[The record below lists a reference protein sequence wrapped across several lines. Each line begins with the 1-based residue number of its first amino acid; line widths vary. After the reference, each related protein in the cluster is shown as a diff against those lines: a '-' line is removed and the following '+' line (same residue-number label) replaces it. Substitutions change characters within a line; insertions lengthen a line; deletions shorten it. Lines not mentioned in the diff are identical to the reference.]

1 MVSRSAIQQQGP
13 KAGDAVTQ
21 ALEDAKKEREQ
32 KLLRLAATL
41 KKCVVNQWYGK
52 ITVSFEGGNITHVKQ
67 EVVDKW

>member
-1 MVSRSAIQQQGP
+1 M
-13 KAGDAVTQ
+13 TQ